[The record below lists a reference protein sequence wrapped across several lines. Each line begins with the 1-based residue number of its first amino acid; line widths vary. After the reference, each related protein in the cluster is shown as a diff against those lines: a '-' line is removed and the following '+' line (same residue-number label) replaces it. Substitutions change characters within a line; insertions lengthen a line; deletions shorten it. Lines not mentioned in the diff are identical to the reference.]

1 MNTRCFYKRPRF
13 GFASVAHITF
23 ADEDDELLEPWMIG
37 PGNEEQRQL
46 ATQGTA
52 LHPGLALR
60 TDGQVRSSV
69 WGRST

>member
-37 PGNEEQRQL
+37 PGNEEQRQ
-46 ATQGTA
+46 
-52 LHPGLALR
+52 
-60 TDGQVRSSV
+60 RSPRREP
-69 WGRST
+69 RSIRA

>member
-1 MNTRCFYKRPRF
+1 
-13 GFASVAHITF
+13 
-23 ADEDDELLEPWMIG
+23 MIG
-37 PGNEEQRQL
+37 PGNEEQQQL